1 MTKIIGQIESL
12 KKIRSKL
19 NENGITGFNSVKD
32 IKDYLSTYKSKE
44 RQILVDTENDVDLE
58 IINLRKELCKLPL
71 IRTA

>member
-44 RQILVDTENDVDLE
+44 KQIL
-58 IINLRKELCKLPL
+58 IISEPWSVVPKISPVKWQF
-71 IRTA
+71 